1 MLKAIIDVID
11 SLDIKDIATQLEVF
25 VNHVYLAVKRAVKSV
40 RKSFKQW
47 ESLWSDLIWRTI
59 TLA

>member
-25 VNHVYLAVKRAVKSV
+25 VNHVYLAVKGS
-40 RKSFKQW
+40 
-47 ESLWSDLIWRTI
+47 
-59 TLA
+59 